1 MKDAENKLRSFL
13 YDELEIAD
21 ELYRERAYR
30 VRRKQDVNA
39 DCSNTPRLIVVRL
52 LDYKGN
58 EKIMRRRY

>member
-1 MKDAENKLRSFL
+1 M

-30 VRRKQDVNA
+30 VRRKQEVTAN
-39 DCSNTPRLIVVRL
+39 CSNTPRLIVARL

-58 EKIMRRRY
+58 EEIMRRRY

>member
-1 MKDAENKLRSFL
+1 M

-39 DCSNTPRLIVVRL
+39 NCSNTPRLIVARL